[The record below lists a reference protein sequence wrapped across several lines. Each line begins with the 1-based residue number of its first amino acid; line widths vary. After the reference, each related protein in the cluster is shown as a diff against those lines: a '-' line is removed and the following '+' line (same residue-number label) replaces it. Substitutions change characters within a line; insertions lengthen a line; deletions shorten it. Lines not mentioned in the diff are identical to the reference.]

1 MMFKLVYKHADARYK
16 KRAII
21 ASTAQMLFSAHANF
35 SGPEDYTHEQT
46 RPVVDV
52 I

>member
-1 MMFKLVYKHADARYK
+1 
-16 KRAII
+16 
-21 ASTAQMLFSAHANF
+21 MLFSAHANF

-52 I
+52 IWSLRPLKNMLL